1 MVPPCD
7 VVPTLTHSSPTRLL
21 KETDVRSSLVPR
33 FMPRAISLRDSGRVS
48 AASMSASDSR
58 RTSSKLLPE
67 AAELLLP
74 EPEPL
79 LPELESSESEAEL
92 PESSVPEAL
101 PELVPGEPVPVS

>member
-67 AAELLLP
+67 AAELLPP

-79 LPELESSESEAEL
+79 LPELESSEL